1 MTPGDW
7 VQTISAAIGILGT
20 LMWLW
25 KKKIAPVHRQV
36 KKIFAEAFS
45 NGGSSIKDTVARID
59 KTVAEICDHLSASAH
74 RMRTLLQADRKPVF
88 ETDATGHFIWIN
100 DAYVEMC
107 GRMPYDIYQTGWLTH
122 VAQDERANVSEEWA
136 ACVSQV
142 RDFDDEYTICNYK
155 KNESYRVRV
164 RATVLR
170 GLNDKVMGYLGT
182 VEILRRLSPS
192 PTPASGSHES
202 THSN

>member
-1 MTPGDW
+1 MTPSEW
-7 VQTISAAIGILGT
+7 VQTISAGLGILGT
-20 LMWLW
+20 MVWLW

-36 KKIFAEAFS
+36 KKIFAEASS

-59 KTVAEICDHLSASAH
+59 EIVAEIRDHLAANAH
-74 RMRTLLQADRKPVF
+74 RMRTLLQADHKPVF
-88 ETDATGHFIWIN
+88 ETDATGQFIWIN

-122 VAQDERANVSEEWA
+122 VAQEERADVNEEWA
-136 ACVSQV
+136 ACVSQL
-142 RDFDDEYTICNYK
+142 RDFDAEYTICNHK

-164 RATVLR
+164 RATLLR

-182 VEILRRLSPS
+182 VEVLRRVTS
-192 PTPASGSHES
+192 PT
-202 THSN
+202 